1 MNCTAYYRD
10 GTFLLKVLY
19 SSSRFY
25 DVGYDWL
32 VIECIGMRCGLL
44 MAICFCLVSFSGY
57 AATGKSDAQIKKEI
71 IKESIESYPGN
82 CACPYNHARN
92 GSRCGGRS
100 AYSRTGGYDVVC
112 YESDVTDE
120 MIRQWKQENAE

>member
-1 MNCTAYYRD
+1 MNCTTYYRD

-32 VIECIGMRCGLL
+32 VIGRIGMRCGLL
-44 MAICFCLVSFSGY
+44 MAICLCLVSFSGY
-57 AATGKSDAQIKKEI
+57 AAKGKSDAQIKKEI

>member
-1 MNCTAYYRD
+1 MNCSTYYRYD
-10 GTFLLKVLY
+10 TFLLKVLY

-44 MAICFCLVSFSGY
+44 MAICLCLVSFSGY
-57 AATGKSDAQIKKEI
+57 AAKGKSDAQIKKEI

>member
-1 MNCTAYYRD
+1 MNCTAYYRYD
-10 GTFLLKVLY
+10 TFLLKVLY
-19 SSSRFY
+19 STSRFY

-92 GSRCGGRS
+92 GSRCGRRS

>member
-1 MNCTAYYRD
+1 MNCTTYYRD

-44 MAICFCLVSFSGY
+44 MAICLSLVSFSGY

>member
-82 CACPYNHARN
+82 CACPYNHTRN

>member
-1 MNCTAYYRD
+1 
-10 GTFLLKVLY
+10 
-19 SSSRFY
+19 
-25 DVGYDWL
+25 
-32 VIECIGMRCGLL
+32 MRCGLL
-44 MAICFCLVSFSGY
+44 MAICLCLVSFSGY
-57 AATGKSDAQIKKEI
+57 AAIGKSDAQIKKEI

-100 AYSRTGGYDVVC
+100 AYSRNGGYDVVC
-112 YESDVTDE
+112 YEGDVTDE

>member
-120 MIRQWKQENAE
+120 MIRQWKQENAD

>member
-1 MNCTAYYRD
+1 MNCTTYYRYD
-10 GTFLLKVLY
+10 TFLLKVLC

-44 MAICFCLVSFSGY
+44 MAICLCLVSFSGY

-71 IKESIESYPGN
+71 IKESIESYPAIVRVLIIMQGMVV
-82 CACPYNHARN
+82 
-92 GSRCGGRS
+92 
-100 AYSRTGGYDVVC
+100 DVVDAVHIAVMEGMTW
-112 YESDVTDE
+112 YV
-120 MIRQWKQENAE
+120 MRVMLPMK

>member
-1 MNCTAYYRD
+1 MNCTTYYRD

-57 AATGKSDAQIKKEI
+57 AAKGKSDAQIKKEI